1 MGEELEAWLEGPDT
15 GQYTQ
20 QPERRRLL
28 VVKAVKPQIDATNF
42 SSSRLASGQILINPY
57 PCSYNANNALAP
69 LSNS

>member
-28 VVKAVKPQIDATNF
+28 VVKAVKQATN
-42 SSSRLASGQILINPY
+42 
-57 PCSYNANNALAP
+57 
-69 LSNS
+69 